1 MWSLL
6 QKLNTDVVKVIEIDD
21 NSKVSDD
28 NEDEGN
34 TNGTNDGIIMQDQNK
49 CDMEDVILNDDN
61 MLSNE
66 VLHIE

>member
-6 QKLNTDVVKVIEIDD
+6 QKLNTDIVKVIEIDH
-21 NSKVSDD
+21 NSKVNDD